1 MLTQYLFSLSDL
13 VTDPDFQPSTLQPRI
28 KSRFPS
34 LPCSQ
39 DWLYE
44 TSLANRIGSVVS
56 EFQMGSLKMQMLLID
71 ILLCPSPPPSLV
83 LDFRHHVCGRLD
95 YYFQLFTL
103 SLSRIRQPLFIVHGV
118 HFPNLDFKLTDFGQ
132 WDVIGHNVKR
142 GLECTPVGWFALVC
156 SCQ

>member
-1 MLTQYLFSLSDL
+1 MLTQHLFSLSDL

-44 TSLANRIGSVVS
+44 TSLANRIRSVVS
-56 EFQMGSLKMQMLLID
+56 EFQMGSLEMQMFSID
-71 ILLCPSPPPSLV
+71 ILLCSSPPPSLV
-83 LDFRHHVCGRLD
+83 LGFRHYVHGRLY

-103 SLSRIRQPLFIVHGV
+103 SLSRMRQSPFIVHGV

-132 WDVIGHNVKR
+132 WDVIGRNVKR
-142 GLECTPVGWFALVC
+142 GLECAPVSWFARVC